1 MSKLLSKSSL
11 ALYFY
16 LLGLDIPKYEL
27 QELNLQ
33 IQQILNNMP
42 GSSPKQVNIV
52 GHSKVSSW
60 KAIEEMLYKR

>member
-1 MSKLLSKSSL
+1 LGISL
-11 ALYFY
+11 VQY
-16 LLGLDIPKYEL
+16 
-27 QELNLQ
+27 
-33 IQQILNNMP
+33 MP